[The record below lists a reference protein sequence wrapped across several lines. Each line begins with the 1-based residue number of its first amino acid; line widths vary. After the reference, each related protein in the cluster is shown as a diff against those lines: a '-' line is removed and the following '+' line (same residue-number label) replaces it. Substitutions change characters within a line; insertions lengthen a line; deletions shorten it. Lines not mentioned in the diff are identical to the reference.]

1 MPPFGEAHNHNLGSA
16 AEEKERTAVGRYL
29 ADGVFYVKIQGS
41 PPVSDAVRRRL
52 SAGEPDSV
60 DAVFA
65 QGSIT
70 ASGGHPIPLLED
82 VLLPRGAFPGY
93 TKESLKGQYYFTV
106 DSAADLD
113 ASWPAILKLRPDFVK
128 TILLF
133 SEEFDTRRMD
143 PAFNGQKGLNPALL
157 ARIVAKAHENRLR
170 VSTHVA
176 TATDFHHA
184 VSAGVDEIAHLPSVG
199 GPIAAADAERA
210 AQKKIVVDTTALNS
224 VPSLIRSK
232 VVSRDPGARDGKCQF
247 QTAAEGGRDAG
258 HRQRQRERYL
268 G

>member
-1 MPPFGEAHNHNLGSA
+1 MLNVRAQPRILAPLLAALMLSSGRTPLFTQSPTGSTVELVNGWWFTGQGFERRTGFSVKGRFTFKAPPQVDRTVDLAGSFVVPPFGEVHNHNLGSG

-93 TKESLKGQYYFTV
+93 TKESTSSHAPTPPRRHGACSTV
-106 DSAADLD
+106 SNARPYCAA
-113 ASWPAILKLRPDFVK
+113 
-128 TILLF
+128 
-133 SEEFDTRRMD
+133 
-143 PAFNGQKGLNPALL
+143 
-157 ARIVAKAHENRLR
+157 
-170 VSTHVA
+170 
-176 TATDFHHA
+176 
-184 VSAGVDEIAHLPSVG
+184 
-199 GPIAAADAERA
+199 
-210 AQKKIVVDTTALNS
+210 
-224 VPSLIRSK
+224 
-232 VVSRDPGARDGKCQF
+232 
-247 QTAAEGGRDAG
+247 
-258 HRQRQRERYL
+258 
-268 G
+268 